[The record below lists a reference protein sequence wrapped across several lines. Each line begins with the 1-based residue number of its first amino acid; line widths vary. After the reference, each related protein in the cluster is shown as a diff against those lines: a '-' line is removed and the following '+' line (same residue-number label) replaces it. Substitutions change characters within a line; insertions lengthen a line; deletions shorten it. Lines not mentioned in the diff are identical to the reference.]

1 MKKLITLILGII
13 GILSG
18 IISFILLLIWGFVP
32 VITEALIYT
41 KIFDIPDNIRIGIYE
56 LWGVLMFILGMV
68 INEPKSSKP

>member
-32 VITEALIYT
+32 VIMEAVIYA
-41 KIFDIPDNIRIGIYE
+41 KIFNIPDNIRIGIYE
-56 LWGVLMFILGMV
+56 LWGVLMLILGMV
-68 INEPKSSKP
+68 INEPKSNKP